1 MNSQIVS
8 SIKVRAAMVAN
19 KVRPAMVANKV
30 RAAYGIGDYAICLY
44 WSGVG
49 LYLLY
54 FYTDIIGITP
64 LLAGWIYAL
73 GIAWDAITDP
83 FMGYL
88 AERTRTKMG
97 SYRPYIFYGAIP
109 LALSFVL
116 LFWVPPFEGTKL
128 FVFLL
133 GVNLLHRTCFTI
145 VSVPYSSLTA
155 RISDDSDE
163 RTKLTTARM
172 LGASFGT
179 LTISALGFPI
189 VRWFGGGEEALGF
202 VFLGMISG
210 LTAVLIL
217 SITVRYV
224 EERQFNFTA
233 AQLPSFTRVASSVA
247 NNYPFWIVF
256 ASILILVSTSIMFN
270 NTLIYFVKYSLNFHP
285 YQGLILGSQQRH
297 CFTGYSFWAYAA
309 LKIGKRN
316 SWMIA
321 MSILLIGFVIFY
333 AYPITTL
340 KELLIIL
347 GFIGIGNG
355 ATGVLF
361 WSMLPDTIEYGEWKT
376 GIRTESSLYGFMTFA
391 QKGAIAFAVLIL
403 GIVLTQI
410 GFEPNQA
417 QSAETLSGLKLI
429 MTWIPLSGVMI
440 SFILIY
446 FYPIDKTFHQKL
458 IIEIQERK
466 SVNAKN

>member
-1 MNSQIVS
+1 MTSNAVS
-8 SIKVRAAMVAN
+8 
-19 KVRPAMVANKV
+19 NKV

-54 FYTDIIGITP
+54 FYTDVVGITP

-88 AERTRTKMG
+88 AERTRSKMG

-116 LFWVPPFEGTKL
+116 LFWVPPFEGLLL

-133 GVNLLHRTCFTI
+133 TVNLLHRTCFTI

-155 RISDDSDE
+155 RITDDSDE

-172 LGASFGT
+172 IGASFGT
-179 LTISALGFPI
+179 LSVSALGFPI
-189 VRWFGGGEEALGF
+189 VLWFGGGDEAIGF
-202 VFLGMISG
+202 IFFGMICG
-210 LTAVLIL
+210 LTAILVL
-217 SITVRYV
+217 SITVRFV
-224 EERQFNFTA
+224 KEREFNFSPT
-233 AQLPSFTRVASSVA
+233 QIPSFSKVAKSVSQ
-247 NNYPFWIVF
+247 NYPFWIVF
-256 ASILILVSTSIMFN
+256 GSILILGSTSIMFN
-270 NTLIYFVKYSLNFHP
+270 NNLIYFVKYSLDLHE
-285 YQGLILGSQQRH
+285 YQGLILGVSS
-297 CFTGYSFWAYAA
+297 GAALLAIPFWAYAA

-316 SWMIA
+316 SWMAA
-321 MSILLIGFVIFY
+321 MALLLVGFLVFY
-333 AYPITTL
+333 FYPITSL
-340 KELLIIL
+340 NELLFVL

-376 GIRTESSLYGFMTFA
+376 GVRTESSLYGFMTFA
-391 QKGAIAFAVLIL
+391 QKGAIAFAAIL
-403 GIVLTQI
+403 LGMVLTQI
-410 GFEPNQA
+410 GFEPNQI
-417 QSAETLSGLKLI
+417 QSEETLSGLKFI
-429 MTWIPLSGVMI
+429 MTWIPLTGIFI
-440 SFILIY
+440 SFVLVS
-446 FYPIDKTFHQKL
+446 FYPIDKSFHKKL
-458 IIEIQERK
+458 INEIESRK
-466 SVNAKN
+466 ISNA

>member
-1 MNSQIVS
+1 MTSNIVS
-8 SIKVRAAMVAN
+8 N
-19 KVRPAMVANKV
+19 NV

-54 FYTDIIGITP
+54 FYTDVVGITP

-97 SYRPYIFYGAIP
+97 SYRPYIFYGSVP

-116 LFWVPPFEGTKL
+116 LFWVPPFEGFAL
-128 FVFLL
+128 FIFLL
-133 GVNLLHRTCFTI
+133 TVNLVHRTCFTV

-155 RISDDSDE
+155 RITDDSDE

-179 LTISALGFPI
+179 LSVSALGFPI
-189 VRWFGGGEEALGF
+189 VLWFGGGDEAIGF
-202 VFLGMISG
+202 IFLGMICG
-210 LTAVLIL
+210 LTAILVL
-217 SITVRYV
+217 SITVRFV
-224 EERQFNFTA
+224 KEREFNFSPA
-233 AQLPSFTRVASSVA
+233 EIPSFAKVARSVST
-247 NNYPFWIVF
+247 NYPFWIVF
-256 ASILILVSTSIMFN
+256 GSILILGSTSIMFN
-270 NTLIYFVKYSLNFHP
+270 NNLIYFVKYALDLHE
-285 YQGLILGSQQRH
+285 YQGLILGVSSGAAL
-297 CFTGYSFWAYAA
+297 FAIPFWAYAA

-316 SWMIA
+316 SWMVA
-321 MSILLIGFVIFY
+321 MGLLLVGFLIFY
-333 AYPITTL
+333 FYPIASL
-340 KELLIIL
+340 NELLIVL

-376 GIRTESSLYGFMTFA
+376 KVRTESSLYGFMTFA
-391 QKGAIAFAVLIL
+391 QKGAIAFAAIL
-403 GIVLTQI
+403 LGMALTQI
-410 GFEPNQA
+410 GFEPNA
-417 QSAETLSGLKLI
+417 VQSDETLAGLKLI
-429 MTWIPLSGVMI
+429 MTWIPLTGILI
-440 SFILIY
+440 SFVLVS
-446 FYPIDKTFHQKL
+446 FYPIDKSFHQKL
-458 IIEIQERK
+458 INEIEERK
-466 SVNAKN
+466 LGNASD